1 MHMSDITKNFID
13 NEISIFNDYPIRH
26 FVNNP
31 LTDSQKTNQMYKIGA
46 SYFKYSLNDLGINSL
61 DELNNYGQRCENFL
75 KLDNSKNNILFAG
88 CSITFGM
95 GINKENVW
103 SKKVYNY
110 FLDEKSGRYNSISY
124 IGGGIQDLVSSI
136 FDYCKLFGMPNT
148 IFFLMPDF
156 TRTVIY
162 EDNTKKKGLNKNKP
176 NYLYSQFNLYDYILH
191 KNNKNVSDE
200 NIYEN
205 LFQTLQYYK
214 ILENFCLI
222 NNIKL
227 ISSSWNPSTNVVF
240 ETFSFE
246 TYYCFYYDKEEKEK
260 RIFEKHQKYLKNF
273 NLLTEKEKNILLI
286 AADKAH
292 PGICEHE
299 IIADKMIEFYN
310 ESR

>member
-1 MHMSDITKNFID
+1 MHMSDIVKNFIN
-13 NEISIFNDYPIRH
+13 NEINIFANYPIRH
-26 FVNNP
+26 LVHKP
-31 LTDSQKTNQMYKIGA
+31 LTDSQKTNQMYKLGA
-46 SYFKYSLNDLGINSL
+46 SCFKFSLNDLGINSL

-75 KLDNSKNNILFAG
+75 ELDNGKNNILFAG

-110 FLDEKSGRYNSISY
+110 FLDENSGRYNSISY
-124 IGGGIQDLVSSI
+124 IGGGVQDLVSSI

-156 TRTVIY
+156 TRTIIY
-162 EDNTKKKGLNKNKP
+162 EDNTKEKSLNKGRS
-176 NYLYSQFNLYDYILH
+176 NYLYSQFNLYDYISH
-191 KNNKNVSDE
+191 KNKENVSDE

-227 ISSSWNPSTNVVF
+227 ISSSWNYSTNAIF

-246 TYYCFYYDKEEKEK
+246 TYYLFFDKEEREK
-260 RIFEKHQKYLKNF
+260 RIFEKHQNYLKNS
-273 NLLTEKEKNILLI
+273 NLLTEKEKDTLLI

-299 IIADKMIEFYN
+299 VIADRMIEFYN